1 MSNSGKN
8 FIAFVCGMKRSGKS
22 HLLDLL
28 ASRFPRRIIFDFV
41 GEYDGKIANA
51 KTCYTLSEAV
61 NALLTAKKR
70 GDKWTVVCTLADK
83 EVPQLLAAI
92 TGKNSWARSVG
103 GVVIQ
108 CGEVDLIAPN
118 NQGIATEVRHIFQRG
133 RHYGI
138 SALVATQRPRD
149 VHRVVT
155 AQSDIICAFRQ
166 HEPRDAEYLGE
177 VMRSDAVP
185 LLRELRKFE
194 YLRYFPNFGKLEV
207 VDKNGEVR
215 ETVNAQ

>member
-1 MSNSGKN
+1 MSANGKN

-22 HLLDLL
+22 HLLDSL
-28 ASRFPRRIIFDFV
+28 AARFPRRIIFDFV
-41 GEYDGKIANA
+41 GEYDGRFPDV
-51 KTCYTLSEAV
+51 KTCYTLPDAV
-61 NALLTAKKR
+61 SALLRAAKR
-70 GDKWTVVCTLADK
+70 GDKWTVVCTLDNS
-83 EVPQLLAAI
+83 EIVQLLAAI
-92 TGKNSWARSVG
+92 TGRSSWARTVG

-118 NQGIATEVRHIFQRG
+118 NAGIATEVRHIFQRG

-166 HEPRDAEYLGE
+166 HEPRDADYLGE

-185 LLRELRKFE
+185 LLRELRQYE
-194 YLRYFPNFGKLEV
+194 YLRYFPNYGKLEI
-207 VDKNGEVR
+207 VDKHGAVK